1 MCFACVS
8 MCAYRNC
15 MQERRVY
22 TKDGK
27 SNFYVLRFKAKAQK
41 ITKKLVHKYNAACR
55 GEAPAAEE
63 GDTTKQRLLNLIDIC
78 QSCHLVLYSNV
89 DAADYP
95 TSELNPAN
103 LSCTCKGF
111 RMIGLCSHVICVT
124 AVFVPEEYTSEY
136 LQKLAAKLVEKPKRK
151 AHRPKKTVGGTR
163 IQPEDS
169 SEDDVPDVL
178 TVEELG
184 GDLDGV

>member
-1 MCFACVS
+1 M
-8 MCAYRNC
+8 
-15 MQERRVY
+15 
-22 TKDGK
+22 
-27 SNFYVLRFKAKAQK
+27 
-41 ITKKLVHKYNAACR
+41 HKYNAACR
-55 GEAPAAEE
+55 GEAPAAKE

-95 TSELNPAN
+95 TSKLNPAN

-178 TVEELG
+178 TAEELG
-184 GDLDGV
+184 CDLDDV